1 MILLK
6 ENAVMTTNRKAH
18 TIYIDD
24 LLYNEITNVPEL
36 ANYSFSKK
44 VSFILQKYLD
54 DQNNK
59 ENKKKPLSQEKNQKI
74 RFIDL
79 FAGIG
84 GIRLGFEGHSHDT
97 ECVYS
102 SEWDKYAQKTY
113 EANFGDKPDGDITKV
128 KAKDIPDFDVLLAG
142 FPCQPFSSIGK
153 REGFANKTQ
162 GTLFFDILRILK
174 YHMPSA
180 FLLENVPGLLTIQH
194 GETFNIII
202 NALKESG
209 YSVHSKV
216 LEASNFGL
224 AQSRKRVIIVGFRN
238 DIDDSKFIIPEGNG
252 KNTYV
257 KDILED
263 NPQGYTISKRLQQNY
278 LFKKDEMEAFIKSEP
293 ESAKYFHPWY
303 GAEEF
308 IHQRPRYC
316 LWLGD
321 CSPAELRKMPH
332 ALKRVENVRNLRL
345 ASKSAGTR
353 KLADKPTRF
362 HVENFPQ
369 GDYIIIP
376 STSSERRSYIPMG
389 YLDSNCI
396 SSNAVHIIPDASLYH
411 FGVLES
417 SVHMAWMRV
426 VCGRLESRY
435 RYSKEIVYNN
445 FPWPKVTEAQ
455 KAKIESTAQA
465 ILDARSLYP
474 DSSLADLYDDV
485 TMPIELR
492 KAHTANDIAV
502 LEAYGLPKST
512 AEPAIVAH
520 LFTLT
525 AH

>member
-278 LFKKDEMEAFIKSEP
+278 LFKKDDGRPYIVDKTTKNYAKTLNSSYHKIQRLTGTFVRGGETGLRLLSKKECMRLQGFPDDFKIPVSRTQMYRQMGNSVAIPMIEAVSDNLK
-293 ESAKYFHPWY
+293 AV
-303 GAEEF
+303 
-308 IHQRPRYC
+308 
-316 LWLGD
+316 
-321 CSPAELRKMPH
+321 LRK
-332 ALKRVENVRNLRL
+332 
-345 ASKSAGTR
+345 
-353 KLADKPTRF
+353 KPM
-362 HVENFPQ
+362 VN
-369 GDYIIIP
+369 
-376 STSSERRSYIPMG
+376 
-389 YLDSNCI
+389 
-396 SSNAVHIIPDASLYH
+396 
-411 FGVLES
+411 
-417 SVHMAWMRV
+417 
-426 VCGRLESRY
+426 
-435 RYSKEIVYNN
+435 
-445 FPWPKVTEAQ
+445 
-455 KAKIESTAQA
+455 
-465 ILDARSLYP
+465 
-474 DSSLADLYDDV
+474 
-485 TMPIELR
+485 
-492 KAHTANDIAV
+492 
-502 LEAYGLPKST
+502 
-512 AEPAIVAH
+512 
-520 LFTLT
+520 TLT
-525 AH
+525 NEATEQLSLI

>member
-278 LFKKDEMEAFIKSEP
+278 LFKKDDGRPYIVDKTTKNYAKTLNSSYHKIQRLTGTFVRGGETGLRLLSKKECMRLQGFPDDFKIPVSRTQMYRQMGNSVAIPMIKAVSDNLK
-293 ESAKYFHPWY
+293 AV
-303 GAEEF
+303 
-308 IHQRPRYC
+308 
-316 LWLGD
+316 
-321 CSPAELRKMPH
+321 LRK
-332 ALKRVENVRNLRL
+332 
-345 ASKSAGTR
+345 
-353 KLADKPTRF
+353 KPM
-362 HVENFPQ
+362 VN
-369 GDYIIIP
+369 
-376 STSSERRSYIPMG
+376 
-389 YLDSNCI
+389 
-396 SSNAVHIIPDASLYH
+396 
-411 FGVLES
+411 
-417 SVHMAWMRV
+417 
-426 VCGRLESRY
+426 
-435 RYSKEIVYNN
+435 
-445 FPWPKVTEAQ
+445 
-455 KAKIESTAQA
+455 
-465 ILDARSLYP
+465 
-474 DSSLADLYDDV
+474 
-485 TMPIELR
+485 
-492 KAHTANDIAV
+492 
-502 LEAYGLPKST
+502 
-512 AEPAIVAH
+512 
-520 LFTLT
+520 TLT
-525 AH
+525 NEATEQLSLI